1 MLVIARGLR
10 RQIVLGLT
18 AGLFRGYCV
27 LPLLLGRLSRLTVLY
42 CSTKR
47 LLRAGCRPATGIT

>member
-18 AGLFRGYCV
+18 AGLFRCNCV
-27 LPLLLGRLSRLTVLY
+27 FPLLLGRLSRLTMLY
-42 CSTKR
+42 RSGRR
-47 LLRAGCRPATGIT
+47 LLRTRSRPTTGVT